1 MKLLLRYK
9 VKEMAVVVRH
19 FYLTNYILIVQCNW
33 FIFFDA
39 CDLFWH
45 IALIFYVAYLFL
57 AQEISDFCVKCDF
70 MRQNL
75 LHMTH
80 HAHYNKGNLRHAS
93 YLNINMTYGAYYNK
107 RPQRRHFAHYPMAR
121 DSKSRFM

>member
-1 MKLLLRYK
+1 MR
-9 VKEMAVVVRH
+9 
-19 FYLTNYILIVQCNW
+19 FILAHS
-33 FIFFDA
+33 FD
-39 CDLFWH
+39 
-45 IALIFYVAYLFL
+45 FYVAYLFL
-57 AQEISDFCVKCDF
+57 AQEISDFCVECDF

-107 RPQRRHFAHYPMAR
+107 RPKQYNLFKT
-121 DSKSRFM
+121 S